1 MAWFTPFIIPAV
13 MNAPQLLR
21 SGNIGQYAMNTGMQ
35 GGINTAVGNIA
46 PNFNMN
52 PAPSYAPGFNPP
64 MASNV
69 SGLLTN
75 STGTL
80 GNVASTA
87 YTGPTSMMQANLGSN
102 LGAPLNTASN
112 LADKSM
118 METISRQGSP
128 LPNNTFDLGMNANT
142 SPLPESRVDLNVA
155 ANQNVGM
162 DRPLVF
168 DGVNT
173 PGDMKFQGPD
183 YTPKLGQSDLY
194 TGGGEDTSPLY
205 KKAYD
210 KISQYVEDKPL
221 EAALL
226 GMTGAG
232 AIYEGLKEPE
242 RQPQQPTLGP
252 KLGGGQVNV
261 GSPLQVRRSTPR
273 RGR

>member
-1 MAWFTPFIIPAV
+1 MFGFSPFIIPAIL
-13 MNAPQLLR
+13 NAPQLFR
-21 SGNIGQYAMNTGMQ
+21 GDVGNYLKNTTLQ

-52 PAPSYAPGFNPP
+52 PAPSYVQGFNPP

-69 SGLLTN
+69 GGLLTGGQ
-75 STGTL
+75 TTL
-80 GNVASTA
+80 GNATPI
-87 YTGPTSMMQANLGSN
+87 GGANLLSAGN
-102 LGAPLNTASN
+102 VTNAPLNITSN

-118 METISRQGSP
+118 MDTLARQTTP
-128 LPNNTFDLGMNANT
+128 LPQNTFDLGMNANT

-183 YTPKLGQSDLY
+183 FTPKLGQSDLY
-194 TGGGEDTSPLY
+194 TGGGEDTAPLY
-205 KKAYD
+205 KKAFD
-210 KISQYVEDKPL
+210 RLSQYVEDKPL

-226 GMTGAG
+226 ATTGAG

-242 RQPQQPTLGP
+242 RQPPQPTLGP
-252 KLGGGQVNV
+252 KLGGGGQVNV
-261 GSPLQVRRSTPR
+261 GTPLQVRRSTPR
-273 RGR
+273 RRGR